1 MFLKLKSDE
10 VKIQGRGCAGGRK
23 QRDWISKEDTSSTSV
38 YTEGFM
44 LLCMINVM
52 KCREV
57 ATADIPGAFLQDDY
71 GRGDIHIKLEGGMV
85 PLLEDPEYY
94 KDFIYTDKR
103 GMKCI
108 CYLWNTRGITTL

>member
-1 MFLKLKSDE
+1 M
-10 VKIQGRGCAGGRK
+10 
-23 QRDWISKEDTSSTSV
+23 SSPTVS
-38 YTEGFM
+38 TEGLM
-44 LLCMINVM
+44 LSCMINAM
-52 KCREV
+52 EGREV
-57 ATADIPGAFLQDDY
+57 ATADIPGSFLQDDY

-108 CYLWNTRGITTL
+108 CYPWNTRGITTL